1 MEDNENTIY
10 EGYFPEQNNEN
21 ENKTLENILN
31 INSELNQQ
39 PSSVKNIMSSLMS
52 SLKTFEELLNDI
64 KIPYPNKD
72 EIPLIKIK
80 DENHFISDEDIEKYI
95 KSLSKFDNNK
105 YDNKFNICRQCKKE
119 KNINKYFCQNCNQ
132 NICENCSKNCI
143 SNNHK
148 LIKLK
153 DCLEEF
159 EEIKMNIYLIISNF
173 VLPKEE
179 QSFESNNNKN
189 ENNPM
194 KNINDIILILAI
206 SKQIYNI
213 SENESKIKIFG
224 NKFLM
229 KNKNNCHIIYED
241 NNYNLME
248 YLELK
253 NIGKKQT
260 LEIKLI
266 GMNNIIDASYMF
278 SGCKS
283 LNSLPDITKWNTIN
297 IKNISFMFSWCI
309 SLNSLPD
316 ISNWNTNNVT
326 NMSSMFSGCNSLPLK
341 FIINN

>member
-1 MEDNENTIY
+1 MADNENTIY
-10 EGYFPEQNNEN
+10 EGYFPEPNNEN
-21 ENKTLENILN
+21 ENNILENILN
-31 INSELNQQ
+31 MNSELNQQ
-39 PSSVKNIMSSLMS
+39 PSSVENIMSSLMS

-72 EIPLIKIK
+72 EILLIKIK
-80 DENHFISDEDIEKYI
+80 DENYFKNGIDILSYI
-95 KSLSKFDNNK
+95 KNLSKFDDNK

-173 VLPKEE
+173 VLPKEK

-194 KNINDIILILAI
+194 KYTNDIILILAI

-213 SENESKIKIFG
+213 ILYFYTPYFMYLFNFCY
-224 NKFLM
+224 F
-229 KNKNNCHIIYED
+229 KNNFET
-241 NNYNLME
+241 E
-248 YLELK
+248 
-253 NIGKKQT
+253 
-260 LEIKLI
+260 KLSSK
-266 GMNNIIDASYMF
+266 NNIF
-278 SGCKS
+278 
-283 LNSLPDITKWNTIN
+283 
-297 IKNISFMFSWCI
+297 
-309 SLNSLPD
+309 
-316 ISNWNTNNVT
+316 
-326 NMSSMFSGCNSLPLK
+326 LK
-341 FIINN
+341 KYRL